1 MSKTSFLSSFYK
13 YRDWDFNK
21 PVVINANET
30 MGPIDPVALWRSDD
44 RIVLDVAPELVAK
57 VENANIT
64 PELSDREIAK
74 RILGNERF
82 ALYRGVVTYTEHPLP
97 QPPCCEHASLR
108 VLTRKDKHALE
119 LMKTTCSEPELAH
132 GQVAIDDDLVIG
144 VFKDEELVGVASLW
158 FWGDDIADIGVIT
171 GPRHRNTG
179 AASAA
184 VAEISNRAL
193 AMGRI
198 PIFRCDDDNIASVKL
213 ALALGFEVAIVGTDI
228 IIEE

>member
-1 MSKTSFLSSFYK
+1 MSKTTFLSNFYQ
-13 YRDWDFNK
+13 YRDWDFTK

-30 MGPIDPVALWRSDD
+30 MGPVDPVALWRSDD

-57 VENANIT
+57 VEKANIT

-82 ALYRGVVTYTEHPLP
+82 ALYRGVVTYTESPLP
-97 QPPCCEHASLR
+97 QPPCCEHATLR
-108 VLTRKDKHALE
+108 VLTRKDKRALE

-132 GQVAIDDDLVIG
+132 GQVAIDDDLVVG
-144 VFKDEELVGVASLW
+144 VFKGEELVGAASLW
-158 FWGDDIADIGVIT
+158 FWGDHIADIGVIT
-171 GPRHRNTG
+171 GPNHRNTG
-179 AASAA
+179 AASAV

-193 AMGRI
+193 AMGRT